1 MVKYLSFF
9 ILCSAFA
16 FANSSVISPNFFV
29 LKPATIIDPLT
40 PNKNAYCVF
49 THDTTAKTLV
59 PLSNKAYSQSLLQPS
74 VSSFSLDLVAL
85 SFISHGIFLIS
96 SGSLFLLT
104 VTQLVEI
111 SIHGKLYNLPM
122 KTLHVGLLSFFSLSS
137 LVTTVISNLLL
148 QESFETLLL
157 PDGITLLKERDHWTQ
172 NDVDSILRK
181 IQKLTPDTNI
191 DCTKLQPA

>member
-1 MVKYLSFF
+1 MIKYLSFF
-9 ILCSAFA
+9 ILCSVLAFA
-16 FANSSVISPNFFV
+16 DSSVISQNFFV

-40 PNKNAYCVF
+40 PDKNAYCVF
-49 THDTTAKTLV
+49 IHDNTAKTLV

-74 VSSFSLDLVAL
+74 VSSFDLEAL
-85 SFISHGIFLIS
+85 SFMSQGIFMLS
-96 SGSLFLLT
+96 SQFLFAITLS
-104 VTQLVEI
+104 QIIEI
-111 SIHGKLYNLPM
+111 SINGRINNLPT
-122 KTLHVGLLSFFSLSS
+122 KTLYAGLLSFSALSLAAM
-137 LVTTVISNLLL
+137 VISNLLI

-191 DCTKLQPA
+191 DCTKLQPV